1 MMSIDP
7 LMRALQ
13 DVIIVL
19 EMESISGTKTFK
31 NSLISNNETVYPT
44 SSPGSIVRSSIGYDD
59 RAKVSSGRDYPILR
73 TTCLSK
79 RAHVTP

>member
-7 LMRALQ
+7 LMRALH

-19 EMESISGTKTFK
+19 EMEPISGTKTFK

-44 SSPGSIVRSSIGYDD
+44 SSPGSIVRSSIGGCRPPDPGSNPGQG
-59 RAKVSSGRDYPILR
+59 AFPILE
-73 TTCLSK
+73 LK
-79 RAHVTP
+79 